1 MYDLSS
7 GEWLSL
13 LFGPDNDL
21 SGADLGQE
29 SGHFGAWSAAGRAG
43 RILWTL
49 PRTGL
54 VGSTSWRN
62 WMIVLCRALKR
73 PLIGLAAAF
82 CLGPFLVAHAGQ
94 AENTVQLPIKDL
106 KIFAEI
112 FGKIKSSYVDDID
125 DSQLLNDAIK
135 GMLGG
140 LDPHTVYLDAESFRE
155 MNIDTHGEFGGL
167 GLEVTMENGV
177 IRIVAPIDDTP
188 AHKAGLKSGD
198 LIISLDGVQVKGL
211 SLDESVS
218 LMRGKPG
225 SEIVLTIVRKG
236 RPEPFEVTLN
246 RAIIQLESV
255 RAELLETGF
264 GYVRVTQ
271 FQTGTATSL
280 RQQLARLARE
290 AGTALSG
297 LVLDLRDNPGGILD
311 GAVQVSDTFLRD
323 GLIVSTR
330 GRTEDS
336 EVTFSA
342 SPKDYLNDAPL
353 VVLVNGGS
361 ASASEIV
368 AGALQDHGR
377 ALILGTTTFG
387 KGSVQTILPMFNG
400 AALKLTTARYYTPN
414 DRSIQATGI
423 TPDVVSQPAESSQTP
438 DGDASRLRES
448 DLAGH
453 LENELEKDQDST
465 VDTKA
470 DPSLV
475 SDPQVREALNI
486 LKGMVIARQQSL

>member
-1 MYDLSS
+1 
-7 GEWLSL
+7 
-13 LFGPDNDL
+13 
-21 SGADLGQE
+21 
-29 SGHFGAWSAAGRAG
+29 
-43 RILWTL
+43 
-49 PRTGL
+49 
-54 VGSTSWRN
+54 
-62 WMIVLCRALKR
+62 MIVLCRALKR
-73 PLIGLAAAF
+73 LLIGLAAAF
-82 CLGPFLVAHAGQ
+82 CLGPLWVAHAGQ
-94 AENTVQLPIKDL
+94 AENAVQLPIEDL

-112 FGKIKSSYVDDID
+112 FGKIKSDYVEDID

-135 GMLGG
+135 GMLDG
-140 LDPHTVYLDAESFRE
+140 LDPHTVYLDPESFRE

-198 LIISLDGVQVKGL
+198 LIISMDGVQVKGL
-211 SLDESVS
+211 SLGESVS

-225 SEIVLTIVRKG
+225 SEIVLTIVRKD
-236 RPEPFEVTLN
+236 RPEPFEVTLK

-264 GYVRVTQ
+264 GYVRVIQ
-271 FQTGTATSL
+271 FQIGTATSL

-290 AGTALSG
+290 AGTALKG
-297 LVLDLRDNPGGILD
+297 LVLDLRDNPGGVLD
-311 GAVQVSDTFLRD
+311 GAIQVSDTFLRD

-330 GRTEDS
+330 GRAEDS

-387 KGSVQTILPMFNG
+387 KGSVQTILPMLNG

-438 DGDASRLRES
+438 DGDVSRLRES

-453 LENELEKDQDST
+453 LENELQKDNNAT
-465 VDTKA
+465 VDTKT
-470 DPSLV
+470 DPLLV

-486 LKGMVIARQQSL
+486 LKGMVIARQ

>member
-1 MYDLSS
+1 
-7 GEWLSL
+7 
-13 LFGPDNDL
+13 
-21 SGADLGQE
+21 
-29 SGHFGAWSAAGRAG
+29 
-43 RILWTL
+43 
-49 PRTGL
+49 
-54 VGSTSWRN
+54 
-62 WMIVLCRALKR
+62 MIVLCRALKR
-73 PLIGLAAAF
+73 LLIGLAAAF
-82 CLGPFLVAHAGQ
+82 CLGPLWVAHAGQ
-94 AENTVQLPIKDL
+94 AENAVQLPIEDL

-112 FGKIKSSYVDDID
+112 FGKIKSDYVEDID

-135 GMLGG
+135 GMLDG
-140 LDPHTVYLDAESFRE
+140 LDPHTVYLDPDSFRE

-198 LIISLDGVQVKGL
+198 LIISMDGVQVKGL
-211 SLDESVS
+211 SLGESVS

-225 SEIVLTIVRKG
+225 SEIVLTIVRKD
-236 RPEPFEVTLN
+236 RPEPFEVTLK

-264 GYVRVTQ
+264 GYVRVIQ
-271 FQTGTATSL
+271 FQIGTATSL

-290 AGTALSG
+290 AGTALKG
-297 LVLDLRDNPGGILD
+297 LVLDLRDNPGGVLD
-311 GAVQVSDTFLRD
+311 GAIQVSDTFLRD

-330 GRTEDS
+330 GRAEDS

-387 KGSVQTILPMFNG
+387 KGSVQTILPMLNG

-438 DGDASRLRES
+438 DGDVSRLRES

-453 LENELEKDQDST
+453 LENELEKDQNAT
-465 VDTKA
+465 VDTKT
-470 DPSLV
+470 DPLLF
-475 SDPQVREALNI
+475 SDLQVREALNI

>member
-1 MYDLSS
+1 
-7 GEWLSL
+7 
-13 LFGPDNDL
+13 
-21 SGADLGQE
+21 
-29 SGHFGAWSAAGRAG
+29 
-43 RILWTL
+43 
-49 PRTGL
+49 
-54 VGSTSWRN
+54 
-62 WMIVLCRALKR
+62 MIVLCRALKR
-73 PLIGLAAAF
+73 LLIGLAAAF
-82 CLGPFLVAHAGQ
+82 CLGPLWVAHAGQ
-94 AENTVQLPIKDL
+94 AENAVQLPIEDL

-112 FGKIKSSYVDDID
+112 FGKIKSDYVEDID

-135 GMLGG
+135 GMLDG
-140 LDPHTVYLDAESFRE
+140 LDPHTVYLDPDSFRE

-198 LIISLDGVQVKGL
+198 LIISMDGVQVKGL
-211 SLDESVS
+211 SLGESVS

-225 SEIVLTIVRKG
+225 SEIVLTIVRKD
-236 RPEPFEVTLN
+236 RPEPFEVTLK

-264 GYVRVTQ
+264 GYVRVIQ
-271 FQTGTATSL
+271 FQIGTATSL

-290 AGTALSG
+290 AGTALKG
-297 LVLDLRDNPGGILD
+297 LVLDLRDNPGGVLD
-311 GAVQVSDTFLRD
+311 GAIQVSDTFLRD

-330 GRTEDS
+330 GRAENS

-387 KGSVQTILPMFNG
+387 KGSVQTILPMLNG

-423 TPDVVSQPAESSQTP
+423 TPDVMSQPAESSQTP

-453 LENELEKDQDST
+453 LENELEKDQNAT
-465 VDTKA
+465 VDTKT
-470 DPSLV
+470 DRLLF
-475 SDPQVREALNI
+475 SDLQVREALNI

>member
-1 MYDLSS
+1 
-7 GEWLSL
+7 
-13 LFGPDNDL
+13 
-21 SGADLGQE
+21 
-29 SGHFGAWSAAGRAG
+29 
-43 RILWTL
+43 
-49 PRTGL
+49 
-54 VGSTSWRN
+54 
-62 WMIVLCRALKR
+62 MIVLCRALKR
-73 PLIGLAAAF
+73 LLIGLAAAF
-82 CLGPFLVAHAGQ
+82 CLGPLWVAHAGQ
-94 AENTVQLPIKDL
+94 AENAVQLPIEDL

-112 FGKIKSSYVDDID
+112 FGKIKSDYVEDID

-135 GMLGG
+135 GMLNG
-140 LDPHTVYLDAESFRE
+140 LDPHTVYLDPDSFRE

-198 LIISLDGVQVKGL
+198 LIISMDGVQVKGL
-211 SLDESVS
+211 SLGESVS

-225 SEIVLTIVRKG
+225 SEIVLTIVRKD
-236 RPEPFEVTLN
+236 RPEPFEVTLK

-264 GYVRVTQ
+264 GYVRVIQ
-271 FQTGTATSL
+271 FQIGTATSL

-290 AGTALSG
+290 AGTALKG
-297 LVLDLRDNPGGILD
+297 LVLDLRDNPGGVLD
-311 GAVQVSDTFLRD
+311 GAIQVSDTFLRD

-330 GRTEDS
+330 GRAEDS

-387 KGSVQTILPMFNG
+387 KGSVQTILPMLNG

-453 LENELEKDQDST
+453 LENELEKDQNAT
-465 VDTKA
+465 VDTKT
-470 DPSLV
+470 DPLLF
-475 SDPQVREALNI
+475 SDLQVREALNI

>member
-1 MYDLSS
+1 
-7 GEWLSL
+7 
-13 LFGPDNDL
+13 
-21 SGADLGQE
+21 
-29 SGHFGAWSAAGRAG
+29 
-43 RILWTL
+43 
-49 PRTGL
+49 
-54 VGSTSWRN
+54 
-62 WMIVLCRALKR
+62 MIVLCRALKR
-73 PLIGLAAAF
+73 LLIGLAAAF
-82 CLGPFLVAHAGQ
+82 CLGPLWVAHAGQ
-94 AENTVQLPIKDL
+94 AENGVRLPIEDL

-112 FGKIKSSYVDDID
+112 FGKIKSDYVEDID

-135 GMLGG
+135 GMLDG
-140 LDPHTVYLDAESFRE
+140 LDPHTVYLDPESFRE

-198 LIISLDGVQVKGL
+198 LIISMDGVQVKGL
-211 SLDESVS
+211 SLGESVS

-225 SEIVLTIVRKG
+225 SEIVLTIVRKD
-236 RPEPFEVTLN
+236 RPEPFEVTLK

-264 GYVRVTQ
+264 GYVRVIQ
-271 FQTGTATSL
+271 FQIGTATSL

-290 AGTALSG
+290 AGTALKG
-297 LVLDLRDNPGGILD
+297 LVLDLRDNPGGVLD
-311 GAVQVSDTFLRD
+311 GAIQVSDTFLRD

-330 GRTEDS
+330 GRAEDS

-387 KGSVQTILPMFNG
+387 KGSVQTILPMLNG

-438 DGDASRLRES
+438 DGDVSRPRES

-453 LENELEKDQDST
+453 LENELEKDQNAT
-465 VDTKA
+465 VDTKT
-470 DPSLV
+470 DPLLF
-475 SDPQVREALNI
+475 SDLQVREALNI

>member
-1 MYDLSS
+1 
-7 GEWLSL
+7 
-13 LFGPDNDL
+13 
-21 SGADLGQE
+21 
-29 SGHFGAWSAAGRAG
+29 
-43 RILWTL
+43 
-49 PRTGL
+49 
-54 VGSTSWRN
+54 
-62 WMIVLCRALKR
+62 MIVLCRALKR
-73 PLIGLAAAF
+73 LLIGLAAAF
-82 CLGPFLVAHAGQ
+82 CLGPLWVAHAGQ
-94 AENTVQLPIKDL
+94 AENAVQLPIEDL

-112 FGKIKSSYVDDID
+112 FGKIKSDYVEDID

-135 GMLGG
+135 GMLDG
-140 LDPHTVYLDAESFRE
+140 LDPHTVYLDPDSFRE

-198 LIISLDGVQVKGL
+198 LIISMDGVQVKGL
-211 SLDESVS
+211 SLGESVS

-225 SEIVLTIVRKG
+225 SEIVLTIVRKD
-236 RPEPFEVTLN
+236 RPEPFEVTLK

-264 GYVRVTQ
+264 GYVRVIQ
-271 FQTGTATSL
+271 FQIGTATSL

-290 AGTALSG
+290 AGTALKG
-297 LVLDLRDNPGGILD
+297 LVLDLRDNPGGVLD
-311 GAVQVSDTFLRD
+311 GAIQVSDTFLRD

-330 GRTEDS
+330 GRAENS

-387 KGSVQTILPMFNG
+387 KGSVQTILPMLNG

-414 DRSIQATGI
+414 NRSIQATGI

-453 LENELEKDQDST
+453 LENELEKDQNAT
-465 VDTKA
+465 VDPKT
-470 DPSLV
+470 DRLLF
-475 SDPQVREALNI
+475 SDLQVREALNI

>member
-1 MYDLSS
+1 
-7 GEWLSL
+7 
-13 LFGPDNDL
+13 
-21 SGADLGQE
+21 
-29 SGHFGAWSAAGRAG
+29 
-43 RILWTL
+43 
-49 PRTGL
+49 
-54 VGSTSWRN
+54 
-62 WMIVLCRALKR
+62 MIVLCRALKR
-73 PLIGLAAAF
+73 LLIGLAAAF
-82 CLGPFLVAHAGQ
+82 CLGPLWVAHAGQ
-94 AENTVQLPIKDL
+94 AENAVQLPIEDL

-112 FGKIKSSYVDDID
+112 FGKIKSDYVEDID

-135 GMLGG
+135 GMLDG
-140 LDPHTVYLDAESFRE
+140 LDPHTVYLDPDSFRE

-198 LIISLDGVQVKGL
+198 LIISMDGVQVKGL
-211 SLDESVS
+211 SLGESVS

-225 SEIVLTIVRKG
+225 SEIVLTIVRKD
-236 RPEPFEVTLN
+236 RPEPFEVTLK

-264 GYVRVTQ
+264 GYVRVIQ
-271 FQTGTATSL
+271 FQIGTATSL

-290 AGTALSG
+290 AGTALKG
-297 LVLDLRDNPGGILD
+297 LVLDLRDNPGGVLD
-311 GAVQVSDTFLRD
+311 GAIQVSDTFLRD

-330 GRTEDS
+330 GRAEDS

-387 KGSVQTILPMFNG
+387 KGSVQTILPMLNG

-423 TPDVVSQPAESSQTP
+423 TPDVMSQPAESSQTP

-453 LENELEKDQDST
+453 LENELEKDQNAT
-465 VDTKA
+465 VDTKT
-470 DPSLV
+470 DPLLF
-475 SDPQVREALNI
+475 SDLQVREALNI

>member
-1 MYDLSS
+1 
-7 GEWLSL
+7 
-13 LFGPDNDL
+13 
-21 SGADLGQE
+21 
-29 SGHFGAWSAAGRAG
+29 
-43 RILWTL
+43 
-49 PRTGL
+49 
-54 VGSTSWRN
+54 
-62 WMIVLCRALKR
+62 MIVLCRALKR
-73 PLIGLAAAF
+73 LLIGLAAAF
-82 CLGPFLVAHAGQ
+82 CLGPLWVAHAGQ
-94 AENTVQLPIKDL
+94 AENAVQLPIEDL

-112 FGKIKSSYVDDID
+112 FGKIKSDYVEDID

-135 GMLGG
+135 GMLDG
-140 LDPHTVYLDAESFRE
+140 LDPHTVYLDPDSFRE

-198 LIISLDGVQVKGL
+198 LIISMDGVQVKGL
-211 SLDESVS
+211 SLGESVS

-225 SEIVLTIVRKG
+225 SEIVLTIVRKD
-236 RPEPFEVTLN
+236 RPEPFEVTLK

-264 GYVRVTQ
+264 GYVRVIQ
-271 FQTGTATSL
+271 FQIGTATSL

-290 AGTALSG
+290 AGTALKG
-297 LVLDLRDNPGGILD
+297 LVLDLRDNPGGVLD
-311 GAVQVSDTFLRD
+311 GAIQVSDTFLRD

-330 GRTEDS
+330 GRAEDS

-387 KGSVQTILPMFNG
+387 KGSVQTILPMLNG

-423 TPDVVSQPAESSQTP
+423 TPDVVRQPAESSQTL
-438 DGDASRLRES
+438 DRDASRLRES

-453 LENELEKDQDST
+453 LENELEKDQNAT
-465 VDTKA
+465 VDTKT
-470 DPSLV
+470 DPLLF
-475 SDPQVREALNI
+475 SDLQVREALNI

>member
-1 MYDLSS
+1 
-7 GEWLSL
+7 
-13 LFGPDNDL
+13 
-21 SGADLGQE
+21 
-29 SGHFGAWSAAGRAG
+29 
-43 RILWTL
+43 
-49 PRTGL
+49 
-54 VGSTSWRN
+54 
-62 WMIVLCRALKR
+62 MIVLCRALKR
-73 PLIGLAAAF
+73 LLIGLAAAF
-82 CLGPFLVAHAGQ
+82 CLGPLWVAHAGQ
-94 AENTVQLPIKDL
+94 AENAVQLPIEDL

-112 FGKIKSSYVDDID
+112 FGKIKSDYVEDID

-135 GMLGG
+135 GMLDG
-140 LDPHTVYLDAESFRE
+140 LDPHTVYLDPDSFRE

-198 LIISLDGVQVKGL
+198 LIISMDGVQVKGL
-211 SLDESVS
+211 SLGESVS

-225 SEIVLTIVRKG
+225 SEIVLTIVRKD
-236 RPEPFEVTLN
+236 RPEPFEVTLK

-264 GYVRVTQ
+264 GYVRVIQ

-290 AGTALSG
+290 AGTALKG
-297 LVLDLRDNPGGILD
+297 LVLDLRDNPGGVLD
-311 GAVQVSDTFLRD
+311 GAIQVSDTFLRD

-330 GRTEDS
+330 GRAENS

-387 KGSVQTILPMFNG
+387 KGSVQTILPMLNG

-453 LENELEKDQDST
+453 LENELEKDQNAT
-465 VDTKA
+465 VDPKT
-470 DPSLV
+470 DRLLF
-475 SDPQVREALNI
+475 SDLQVREALNI

>member
-1 MYDLSS
+1 
-7 GEWLSL
+7 
-13 LFGPDNDL
+13 
-21 SGADLGQE
+21 
-29 SGHFGAWSAAGRAG
+29 
-43 RILWTL
+43 
-49 PRTGL
+49 
-54 VGSTSWRN
+54 
-62 WMIVLCRALKR
+62 MIVLCRALKR
-73 PLIGLAAAF
+73 LLIGLAAAF
-82 CLGPFLVAHAGQ
+82 CLGPLWVAHAGQ
-94 AENTVQLPIKDL
+94 AENAVQLPIEDL

-112 FGKIKSSYVDDID
+112 FGKIKSDYVEDID

-135 GMLGG
+135 GMLDG
-140 LDPHTVYLDAESFRE
+140 LDPHTVYLDPDSFRE

-198 LIISLDGVQVKGL
+198 LIISMDGVQVKGL
-211 SLDESVS
+211 SLGESVS

-225 SEIVLTIVRKG
+225 SEIVLTIVRKD
-236 RPEPFEVTLN
+236 RPEPFEVTLK

-264 GYVRVTQ
+264 GYVRVIQ

-290 AGTALSG
+290 AGTALKG
-297 LVLDLRDNPGGILD
+297 LVLDLRDNPGGVLD
-311 GAVQVSDTFLRD
+311 GAIQVSDTFLRD

-330 GRTEDS
+330 GRAEDS
-336 EVTFSA
+336 QVTFSA

-387 KGSVQTILPMFNG
+387 KGSVQTILPMLNG

-423 TPDVVSQPAESSQTP
+423 TPDVVSQPAESSQTL
-438 DGDASRLRES
+438 DRDASRLRES

-453 LENELEKDQDST
+453 LENELEKDQNAT
-465 VDTKA
+465 VDTKT
-470 DPSLV
+470 DPLLF
-475 SDPQVREALNI
+475 SDLQVREALNI

>member
-1 MYDLSS
+1 
-7 GEWLSL
+7 
-13 LFGPDNDL
+13 
-21 SGADLGQE
+21 
-29 SGHFGAWSAAGRAG
+29 
-43 RILWTL
+43 
-49 PRTGL
+49 
-54 VGSTSWRN
+54 
-62 WMIVLCRALKR
+62 MIVLCRALKR
-73 PLIGLAAAF
+73 LLIGLAAAF
-82 CLGPFLVAHAGQ
+82 CLGPLWVAHAGQ
-94 AENTVQLPIKDL
+94 AENAVQLPIEDL

-112 FGKIKSSYVDDID
+112 FGKIKSDYVEDID

-135 GMLGG
+135 GMLDG
-140 LDPHTVYLDAESFRE
+140 LDPHTVYLDPDSFRE

-198 LIISLDGVQVKGL
+198 LIISMDGVQVKGL
-211 SLDESVS
+211 SLGESVS

-225 SEIVLTIVRKG
+225 SEIVLTIVRKD
-236 RPEPFEVTLN
+236 RPEPFEVTLK

-264 GYVRVTQ
+264 GYVRVIQ

-290 AGTALSG
+290 AGTALKG
-297 LVLDLRDNPGGILD
+297 LVLDLRDNPGGVLD
-311 GAVQVSDTFLRD
+311 GAIQVSDTFLRD

-330 GRTEDS
+330 GRAEDS

-387 KGSVQTILPMFNG
+387 KGSVQTILPMLNG

-453 LENELEKDQDST
+453 LENELEKDQNAT
-465 VDTKA
+465 VDTKT
-470 DPSLV
+470 DPLLF
-475 SDPQVREALNI
+475 SDLQVREALNI
-486 LKGMVIARQQSL
+486 LKGMVIARHQSL

>member
-1 MYDLSS
+1 
-7 GEWLSL
+7 
-13 LFGPDNDL
+13 
-21 SGADLGQE
+21 
-29 SGHFGAWSAAGRAG
+29 
-43 RILWTL
+43 
-49 PRTGL
+49 
-54 VGSTSWRN
+54 
-62 WMIVLCRALKR
+62 MIVLCRALKR
-73 PLIGLAAAF
+73 LLIGLAAAF
-82 CLGPFLVAHAGQ
+82 CLGPLWVAHAGQ
-94 AENTVQLPIKDL
+94 AENAVQLPIEDL

-112 FGKIKSSYVDDID
+112 FGKIKSDYVEDID

-135 GMLGG
+135 GMLDG
-140 LDPHTVYLDAESFRE
+140 LDPHTVYLDPDSFRE

-177 IRIVAPIDDTP
+177 IRIVAPIDGTP

-198 LIISLDGVQVKGL
+198 LIISMDGVQVKGL
-211 SLDESVS
+211 SLGESVS

-225 SEIVLTIVRKG
+225 SEIVLTIVRKD
-236 RPEPFEVTLN
+236 RPEPFEVTLK

-264 GYVRVTQ
+264 GYVRVIQ
-271 FQTGTATSL
+271 FQIGTATSL

-290 AGTALSG
+290 AGTALKG
-297 LVLDLRDNPGGILD
+297 LVLDLRDNPGGVLD
-311 GAVQVSDTFLRD
+311 GAIQVSDTFLRD

-330 GRTEDS
+330 GRAEDS
-336 EVTFSA
+336 QVTFSA

-387 KGSVQTILPMFNG
+387 KGSVQTILPMLNG

-453 LENELEKDQDST
+453 LENELEKDQNAT
-465 VDTKA
+465 VDTKT
-470 DPSLV
+470 DPLLF
-475 SDPQVREALNI
+475 SDLQVREALNI

>member
-1 MYDLSS
+1 
-7 GEWLSL
+7 
-13 LFGPDNDL
+13 
-21 SGADLGQE
+21 
-29 SGHFGAWSAAGRAG
+29 
-43 RILWTL
+43 
-49 PRTGL
+49 
-54 VGSTSWRN
+54 
-62 WMIVLCRALKR
+62 MIVLCRALKR
-73 PLIGLAAAF
+73 LLIGLAAAF
-82 CLGPFLVAHAGQ
+82 CLGPLWVAHAGQ
-94 AENTVQLPIKDL
+94 AENAVQLPIEDL

-112 FGKIKSSYVDDID
+112 FGKIKSDYVEDID

-135 GMLGG
+135 GMLDG
-140 LDPHTVYLDAESFRE
+140 LDPHTVYLDPDSFRE

-198 LIISLDGVQVKGL
+198 LIISMDGVQVKGL
-211 SLDESVS
+211 SLGESVS

-225 SEIVLTIVRKG
+225 SEIVLTIVRKD
-236 RPEPFEVTLN
+236 RPEPFEVTLK

-264 GYVRVTQ
+264 GYVRVIQ

-290 AGTALSG
+290 AGTALKG
-297 LVLDLRDNPGGILD
+297 LVLDLRDNPGGVLD
-311 GAVQVSDTFLRD
+311 GAIQVSDTFLRD

-330 GRTEDS
+330 GRAEDS

-387 KGSVQTILPMFNG
+387 KGSVQTILPMLNG

-423 TPDVVSQPAESSQTP
+423 TPDVVSQPAESSQTL
-438 DGDASRLRES
+438 DRDASRLRES

-453 LENELEKDQDST
+453 LENELEKDQNAT
-465 VDTKA
+465 VDTKT
-470 DPSLV
+470 DPLLF
-475 SDPQVREALNI
+475 SDLQVREALNI
-486 LKGMVIARQQSL
+486 LKGMVIARHQSL

>member
-1 MYDLSS
+1 M
-7 GEWLSL
+7 
-13 LFGPDNDL
+13 N
-21 SGADLGQE
+21 
-29 SGHFGAWSAAGRAG
+29 
-43 RILWTL
+43 
-49 PRTGL
+49 
-54 VGSTSWRN
+54 
-62 WMIVLCRALKR
+62 VLCRALKR
-73 PLIGLAAAF
+73 LLIGLAAAF
-82 CLGPFLVAHAGQ
+82 CLGPLWVAHAGQ
-94 AENTVQLPIKDL
+94 AENAVQLPIEDL

-112 FGKIKSSYVDDID
+112 FGKIKSDYVEDID

-135 GMLGG
+135 GMLDG
-140 LDPHTVYLDAESFRE
+140 LDPHTVYLDPDSFRE

-198 LIISLDGVQVKGL
+198 LIISMDGVQVKGL
-211 SLDESVS
+211 SLGESVS

-225 SEIVLTIVRKG
+225 SEIVLTIVRKD
-236 RPEPFEVTLN
+236 RPEPFEVTLK

-264 GYVRVTQ
+264 GYVRVIQ
-271 FQTGTATSL
+271 FQIGTATSL

-290 AGTALSG
+290 AGTALKG
-297 LVLDLRDNPGGILD
+297 LVLDLRDNPGGVLD
-311 GAVQVSDTFLRD
+311 GAIQVSDTFLRD

-330 GRTEDS
+330 GRAEDS

-387 KGSVQTILPMFNG
+387 KGSVQTILPMLNG

-453 LENELEKDQDST
+453 LENELEKDQNAT
-465 VDTKA
+465 VDPKT
-470 DPSLV
+470 DRLLF
-475 SDPQVREALNI
+475 SDLQVREALNI

>member
-1 MYDLSS
+1 M
-7 GEWLSL
+7 
-13 LFGPDNDL
+13 N
-21 SGADLGQE
+21 
-29 SGHFGAWSAAGRAG
+29 
-43 RILWTL
+43 
-49 PRTGL
+49 
-54 VGSTSWRN
+54 
-62 WMIVLCRALKR
+62 VLCRALKR
-73 PLIGLAAAF
+73 LLIGLAAAF
-82 CLGPFLVAHAGQ
+82 CLGPLWVAHAGQ
-94 AENTVQLPIKDL
+94 AENAVQLPIEDL

-112 FGKIKSSYVDDID
+112 FGKIKSDYVEDID

-135 GMLGG
+135 GMLDG
-140 LDPHTVYLDAESFRE
+140 LDPHTVYLDPDSFRE

-198 LIISLDGVQVKGL
+198 LIISMDGVQVKGL
-211 SLDESVS
+211 SLGESVS

-225 SEIVLTIVRKG
+225 SEIVLTIVRKD
-236 RPEPFEVTLN
+236 RPEPFEVTLK

-264 GYVRVTQ
+264 GYVRVIQ
-271 FQTGTATSL
+271 FQIGTATSL

-290 AGTALSG
+290 AGTALKG
-297 LVLDLRDNPGGILD
+297 LVLDLRDNPGGVLD
-311 GAVQVSDTFLRD
+311 GAIQVSDTFLRD

-330 GRTEDS
+330 GRAENS

-387 KGSVQTILPMFNG
+387 KGSVQTILPMLNG

-423 TPDVVSQPAESSQTP
+423 TPDVVSQPAESSQTL
-438 DGDASRLRES
+438 DRDASRLRES

-453 LENELEKDQDST
+453 LENELEKDQNAT
-465 VDTKA
+465 VDTKT
-470 DPSLV
+470 DPLLV

>member
-1 MYDLSS
+1 
-7 GEWLSL
+7 
-13 LFGPDNDL
+13 
-21 SGADLGQE
+21 
-29 SGHFGAWSAAGRAG
+29 
-43 RILWTL
+43 
-49 PRTGL
+49 
-54 VGSTSWRN
+54 
-62 WMIVLCRALKR
+62 MIVLCRALKR
-73 PLIGLAAAF
+73 LLIGLAAAF
-82 CLGPFLVAHAGQ
+82 CLGPLWVAHAGQ
-94 AENTVQLPIKDL
+94 AENAVQLPIEDL

-112 FGKIKSSYVDDID
+112 FGKIKSDYVEDID

-135 GMLGG
+135 GMLDG
-140 LDPHTVYLDAESFRE
+140 LDPHTVYLDPESFRE

-198 LIISLDGVQVKGL
+198 LIISMDGVQVKGL
-211 SLDESVS
+211 SLGESVS

-225 SEIVLTIVRKG
+225 SEIVLTIVRKD
-236 RPEPFEVTLN
+236 RPEPFEVTLK

-264 GYVRVTQ
+264 GYVRVIQ
-271 FQTGTATSL
+271 FQIGTATSL

-290 AGTALSG
+290 AGTALKG
-297 LVLDLRDNPGGILD
+297 LVLDLRDNPGGVLD
-311 GAVQVSDTFLRD
+311 GAIQVSDTFLRD

-330 GRTEDS
+330 GRAEDS

-387 KGSVQTILPMFNG
+387 KGSVQTILPMLNG

-423 TPDVVSQPAESSQTP
+423 TPDVVSQPAESSQTL
-438 DGDASRLRES
+438 DRDASRLRES

-453 LENELEKDQDST
+453 LENELEKDQNAT
-465 VDTKA
+465 VDPKT
-470 DPSLV
+470 DPLLF
-475 SDPQVREALNI
+475 SDLQVREALNI

>member
-1 MYDLSS
+1 
-7 GEWLSL
+7 
-13 LFGPDNDL
+13 
-21 SGADLGQE
+21 
-29 SGHFGAWSAAGRAG
+29 
-43 RILWTL
+43 
-49 PRTGL
+49 
-54 VGSTSWRN
+54 
-62 WMIVLCRALKR
+62 MIVLCRALKR
-73 PLIGLAAAF
+73 LLIGLAAAF
-82 CLGPFLVAHAGQ
+82 CLGPLWVAHAGQ
-94 AENTVQLPIKDL
+94 AENAVQLPIEDL

-112 FGKIKSSYVDDID
+112 FGKIKSDYVEDID

-135 GMLGG
+135 GMLDG
-140 LDPHTVYLDAESFRE
+140 LDPHTVYLDPESFRE

-198 LIISLDGVQVKGL
+198 LIISMDGVQVKGL
-211 SLDESVS
+211 SLGESVS

-225 SEIVLTIVRKG
+225 SEIVLTIVRKD
-236 RPEPFEVTLN
+236 RPEPFEVTLK
-246 RAIIQLESV
+246 RAIILLESV

-264 GYVRVTQ
+264 GYVRVIQ

-290 AGTALSG
+290 AGTALKG
-297 LVLDLRDNPGGILD
+297 LVLDLRDNPGGVLD
-311 GAVQVSDTFLRD
+311 GAIQVSDTFLRD

-330 GRTEDS
+330 GRAEDS
-336 EVTFSA
+336 QVTFSA

-387 KGSVQTILPMFNG
+387 KGSVQTILPMLNG

-423 TPDVVSQPAESSQTP
+423 TPDVVSHPAESSQTP
-438 DGDASRLRES
+438 DGNASRLRES

-453 LENELEKDQDST
+453 LEHELEKNQIAT
-465 VDTKA
+465 VDSKT
-470 DPSLV
+470 DPLLV

>member
-1 MYDLSS
+1 
-7 GEWLSL
+7 
-13 LFGPDNDL
+13 
-21 SGADLGQE
+21 
-29 SGHFGAWSAAGRAG
+29 
-43 RILWTL
+43 
-49 PRTGL
+49 
-54 VGSTSWRN
+54 
-62 WMIVLCRALKR
+62 
-73 PLIGLAAAF
+73 
-82 CLGPFLVAHAGQ
+82 
-94 AENTVQLPIKDL
+94 
-106 KIFAEI
+106 
-112 FGKIKSSYVDDID
+112 
-125 DSQLLNDAIK
+125 
-135 GMLGG
+135 MLDG
-140 LDPHTVYLDAESFRE
+140 LDPHTVYLDPESFRE

-177 IRIVAPIDDTP
+177 IRIVAPIDGTP

-198 LIISLDGVQVKGL
+198 LIISMDGVQVKGL
-211 SLDESVS
+211 SLGESVS

-225 SEIVLTIVRKG
+225 SEIVLTIVRKD
-236 RPEPFEVTLN
+236 RPEPFEVTLK
-246 RAIIQLESV
+246 RAIILLESV

-264 GYVRVTQ
+264 GYVRVIQ

-290 AGTALSG
+290 AGTALNG
-297 LVLDLRDNPGGILD
+297 LVLDLRDNPGGVLD
-311 GAVQVSDTFLRD
+311 GAIQVSDTFLRD

-330 GRTEDS
+330 GRAEDS
-336 EVTFSA
+336 QVTFSA

-387 KGSVQTILPMFNG
+387 KGSVQTILPMLNG

-414 DRSIQATGI
+414 NRSIQATGI
-423 TPDVVSQPAESSQTP
+423 TPDVVSHPAETSQTP
-438 DGDASRLRES
+438 DGNASRLRES

-453 LENELEKDQDST
+453 LEHELEKNQIAT
-465 VDTKA
+465 VDSKT
-470 DPSLV
+470 DPLLV

-486 LKGMVIARQQSL
+486 LKGMVIVRQQSL

>member
-1 MYDLSS
+1 M
-7 GEWLSL
+7 
-13 LFGPDNDL
+13 N
-21 SGADLGQE
+21 
-29 SGHFGAWSAAGRAG
+29 
-43 RILWTL
+43 
-49 PRTGL
+49 
-54 VGSTSWRN
+54 
-62 WMIVLCRALKR
+62 VLCRALKR
-73 PLIGLAAAF
+73 LLIGLAAAF
-82 CLGPFLVAHAGQ
+82 CLGPLWVAHAGQ
-94 AENTVQLPIKDL
+94 AENAVQLPIEDL

-112 FGKIKSSYVDDID
+112 FGKIKSDYVEDID

-135 GMLGG
+135 GMLDG
-140 LDPHTVYLDAESFRE
+140 LDPHTVYLDPESFRE

-198 LIISLDGVQVKGL
+198 LIISMDGVQVKGL
-211 SLDESVS
+211 SLGESVS

-225 SEIVLTIVRKG
+225 SEIVLTIVRKD
-236 RPEPFEVTLN
+236 RPEPFEVTLK

-264 GYVRVTQ
+264 GYVRVIQ
-271 FQTGTATSL
+271 FQIGTATSL

-290 AGTALSG
+290 AGTALKG
-297 LVLDLRDNPGGILD
+297 LVLDLRDNPGGVLD
-311 GAVQVSDTFLRD
+311 GAIQVSDTFLRD

-330 GRTEDS
+330 GRAENS

-387 KGSVQTILPMFNG
+387 KGSVQTILPMLNG

-423 TPDVVSQPAESSQTP
+423 TPDVVSQPAESSQTL
-438 DGDASRLRES
+438 DRDASRLRES

-453 LENELEKDQDST
+453 LENELEKDQNAT
-465 VDTKA
+465 VDTKT
-470 DPSLV
+470 DPLLF
-475 SDPQVREALNI
+475 SDLQVREALNI

>member
-1 MYDLSS
+1 
-7 GEWLSL
+7 
-13 LFGPDNDL
+13 
-21 SGADLGQE
+21 
-29 SGHFGAWSAAGRAG
+29 
-43 RILWTL
+43 
-49 PRTGL
+49 
-54 VGSTSWRN
+54 
-62 WMIVLCRALKR
+62 MIVLCRALKR
-73 PLIGLAAAF
+73 LLIGLAAAF
-82 CLGPFLVAHAGQ
+82 CLGPLWVAHAGQ
-94 AENTVQLPIKDL
+94 AENAVQLPIEDL

-112 FGKIKSSYVDDID
+112 FGKIKSDYVEDID
-125 DSQLLNDAIK
+125 DSQLLNNAIK
-135 GMLGG
+135 GMLDG
-140 LDPHTVYLDAESFRE
+140 LDPHTVYLDPDSFRE

-198 LIISLDGVQVKGL
+198 LIISMDGVQVKGL
-211 SLDESVS
+211 SLGESVS

-225 SEIVLTIVRKG
+225 SEIVLTIVRKD
-236 RPEPFEVTLN
+236 RPEPFEVTLK

-264 GYVRVTQ
+264 GYVRVIQ
-271 FQTGTATSL
+271 FQIGTATSL

-290 AGTALSG
+290 AGTALKG
-297 LVLDLRDNPGGILD
+297 LVLDLRDNPGGVLD
-311 GAVQVSDTFLRD
+311 GAIQVSDTFLRD

-330 GRTEDS
+330 GRAEDS

-387 KGSVQTILPMFNG
+387 KGSVQTILPMLNG

-423 TPDVVSQPAESSQTP
+423 TPDVVSQPAESSQTL
-438 DGDASRLRES
+438 DRDASRLRES

-453 LENELEKDQDST
+453 LENELEKDQNAT
-465 VDTKA
+465 VDTKT
-470 DPSLV
+470 DPLLV
-475 SDPQVREALNI
+475 SDLQGREALNI

>member
-1 MYDLSS
+1 
-7 GEWLSL
+7 
-13 LFGPDNDL
+13 
-21 SGADLGQE
+21 
-29 SGHFGAWSAAGRAG
+29 
-43 RILWTL
+43 
-49 PRTGL
+49 
-54 VGSTSWRN
+54 
-62 WMIVLCRALKR
+62 MIVLCRALKR
-73 PLIGLAAAF
+73 LLIGLAAAF
-82 CLGPFLVAHAGQ
+82 CLGPLWVAHAGQ
-94 AENTVQLPIKDL
+94 AENAVQLPIEDL

-112 FGKIKSSYVDDID
+112 FGKIKSDYVEDID

-135 GMLGG
+135 GMLDG
-140 LDPHTVYLDAESFRE
+140 LDPHTVYLDPDSFRE

-198 LIISLDGVQVKGL
+198 LIISMDGVQVKGL
-211 SLDESVS
+211 SLGESVS

-225 SEIVLTIVRKG
+225 SEIVLTIVRKD
-236 RPEPFEVTLN
+236 RPEPFEVTLK

-264 GYVRVTQ
+264 GYVRVIQ
-271 FQTGTATSL
+271 FQIGTATSL

-290 AGTALSG
+290 AGTALKG
-297 LVLDLRDNPGGILD
+297 LVLDLRDNPGGVLD
-311 GAVQVSDTFLRD
+311 GAIQVSDTFLRD

-330 GRTEDS
+330 GRAEDS

-387 KGSVQTILPMFNG
+387 KGSVQTILPMLNG

-423 TPDVVSQPAESSQTP
+423 TPDVVSHPAETSQTP
-438 DGDASRLRES
+438 DGNASRLRES

-453 LENELEKDQDST
+453 LEHELEKNQIAT
-465 VDTKA
+465 VDSKT
-470 DPSLV
+470 DPLLV

-486 LKGMVIARQQSL
+486 LKGMVIVRQQSL

>member
-1 MYDLSS
+1 
-7 GEWLSL
+7 
-13 LFGPDNDL
+13 
-21 SGADLGQE
+21 
-29 SGHFGAWSAAGRAG
+29 
-43 RILWTL
+43 
-49 PRTGL
+49 
-54 VGSTSWRN
+54 
-62 WMIVLCRALKR
+62 MIVLCRALKR
-73 PLIGLAAAF
+73 LLIGLAAAF
-82 CLGPFLVAHAGQ
+82 CLGPLWVAHAGQ
-94 AENTVQLPIKDL
+94 AENAVQLPIEDL

-112 FGKIKSSYVDDID
+112 FGKIKSDYVEDID

-135 GMLGG
+135 GMLDG
-140 LDPHTVYLDAESFRE
+140 LDPHTVYLDPESFRE

-198 LIISLDGVQVKGL
+198 LIISMDGVQVKGL
-211 SLDESVS
+211 SLGESVS

-225 SEIVLTIVRKG
+225 SEIVLTIVRKD
-236 RPEPFEVTLN
+236 RPEPFEVTLK

-264 GYVRVTQ
+264 GYVRVIQ

-290 AGTALSG
+290 AGTALKG
-297 LVLDLRDNPGGILD
+297 LVLDLRDNPGGVLD
-311 GAVQVSDTFLRD
+311 GAIQVSDTFLRD

-330 GRTEDS
+330 GRAEDS

-387 KGSVQTILPMFNG
+387 KGSVQTILPMLNG

-423 TPDVVSQPAESSQTP
+423 TPDVVSQPAESSQTL
-438 DGDASRLRES
+438 DRDASRLRES

-453 LENELEKDQDST
+453 LENELEKDQNAT
-465 VDTKA
+465 VDTKT
-470 DPSLV
+470 DPLLF
-475 SDPQVREALNI
+475 SDLQVREALNI

>member
-1 MYDLSS
+1 
-7 GEWLSL
+7 
-13 LFGPDNDL
+13 
-21 SGADLGQE
+21 
-29 SGHFGAWSAAGRAG
+29 
-43 RILWTL
+43 
-49 PRTGL
+49 
-54 VGSTSWRN
+54 
-62 WMIVLCRALKR
+62 MIVLCRALKR
-73 PLIGLAAAF
+73 LLIGLAAAF
-82 CLGPFLVAHAGQ
+82 CLGPLWVAHAGQ
-94 AENTVQLPIKDL
+94 AENAVQLPIEDL

-112 FGKIKSSYVDDID
+112 FGKIKSDYVEDID

-135 GMLGG
+135 GMLNG
-140 LDPHTVYLDAESFRE
+140 LDPHTVYLDPDSFRE

-198 LIISLDGVQVKGL
+198 LIISMDGVQVKGL
-211 SLDESVS
+211 SLGESVS

-225 SEIVLTIVRKG
+225 SEIVLTIVRKD
-236 RPEPFEVTLN
+236 RPEPFEVTLK

-264 GYVRVTQ
+264 GYVRVIQ
-271 FQTGTATSL
+271 FQIGTATSL

-290 AGTALSG
+290 AGTALKG
-297 LVLDLRDNPGGILD
+297 LVLDLRDNPGGVLD
-311 GAVQVSDTFLRD
+311 GAIQVSDTFLRD

-330 GRTEDS
+330 GRAEDS

-387 KGSVQTILPMFNG
+387 KGSVQTILPMLNG

-423 TPDVVSQPAESSQTP
+423 TPDVVSQPAESSQTL
-438 DGDASRLRES
+438 DRDASRLRES

-453 LENELEKDQDST
+453 LENELEKDQNAT
-465 VDTKA
+465 VDTKT
-470 DPSLV
+470 DPLLF
-475 SDPQVREALNI
+475 SDLQVREALNI
-486 LKGMVIARQQSL
+486 LKGMVIARHQSL

>member
-1 MYDLSS
+1 
-7 GEWLSL
+7 
-13 LFGPDNDL
+13 
-21 SGADLGQE
+21 
-29 SGHFGAWSAAGRAG
+29 
-43 RILWTL
+43 
-49 PRTGL
+49 
-54 VGSTSWRN
+54 
-62 WMIVLCRALKR
+62 MIVLCRALKR
-73 PLIGLAAAF
+73 LLIGLAAAF
-82 CLGPFLVAHAGQ
+82 CLGPLWVAHAGQ
-94 AENTVQLPIKDL
+94 AENAVQLPIEDL

-112 FGKIKSSYVDDID
+112 FGKIKSDYVEDID
-125 DSQLLNDAIK
+125 DSQLLNNAIK
-135 GMLGG
+135 GMLDG
-140 LDPHTVYLDAESFRE
+140 LDPHTVYLDPDSFRE

-198 LIISLDGVQVKGL
+198 LIISMDGVQVKGL
-211 SLDESVS
+211 SLGESVS

-225 SEIVLTIVRKG
+225 SEIVLTIVRKD
-236 RPEPFEVTLN
+236 RPEPFEVTLK

-264 GYVRVTQ
+264 GYVRVIQ
-271 FQTGTATSL
+271 FQIGTATSL

-290 AGTALSG
+290 AGTALKG
-297 LVLDLRDNPGGILD
+297 LVLDLRDNPGGVLD
-311 GAVQVSDTFLRD
+311 GAIQVSDTFLRD

-330 GRTEDS
+330 GRAEDS

-387 KGSVQTILPMFNG
+387 KGSVQTILPMLNG

-438 DGDASRLRES
+438 DGDVSRLRES

-453 LENELEKDQDST
+453 LENELQNDNNAT
-465 VDTKA
+465 VDTKP
-470 DPSLV
+470 DPLLV

-486 LKGMVIARQQSL
+486 LKGMVIARQ

>member
-1 MYDLSS
+1 
-7 GEWLSL
+7 
-13 LFGPDNDL
+13 
-21 SGADLGQE
+21 
-29 SGHFGAWSAAGRAG
+29 
-43 RILWTL
+43 
-49 PRTGL
+49 
-54 VGSTSWRN
+54 
-62 WMIVLCRALKR
+62 MIVLCRALKR
-73 PLIGLAAAF
+73 QLIGLAAAF
-82 CLGPFLVAHAGQ
+82 CLGPLWVAHAGQ
-94 AENTVQLPIKDL
+94 AENAVQLPIEDL

-112 FGKIKSSYVDDID
+112 FGKIKSDYVEDID
-125 DSQLLNDAIK
+125 DSQLLNNAIK
-135 GMLGG
+135 GMLDG
-140 LDPHTVYLDAESFRE
+140 LDPHTVYLDPESFRE

-198 LIISLDGVQVKGL
+198 LIISMDGVQVKGL
-211 SLDESVS
+211 SLGESVS

-225 SEIVLTIVRKG
+225 SEIVLTIVRKD
-236 RPEPFEVTLN
+236 RPEPFEVTLK

-264 GYVRVTQ
+264 GYVRVIQ
-271 FQTGTATSL
+271 FQIGTATSL

-290 AGTALSG
+290 AGTALKG
-297 LVLDLRDNPGGILD
+297 LVLDLRDNPGGVLD
-311 GAVQVSDTFLRD
+311 GAIQVSDTFLRD

-330 GRTEDS
+330 GRAEDS

-387 KGSVQTILPMFNG
+387 KGSVQTILPMLNG

-423 TPDVVSQPAESSQTP
+423 TPDVVSQPAESSQTL
-438 DGDASRLRES
+438 DRDASRLRES

-453 LENELEKDQDST
+453 LENELEKDQNAT
-465 VDTKA
+465 VDTKT
-470 DPSLV
+470 DPLLF
-475 SDPQVREALNI
+475 SDLQVREALNI
-486 LKGMVIARQQSL
+486 LKGMVIARHQSL

>member
-1 MYDLSS
+1 M
-7 GEWLSL
+7 
-13 LFGPDNDL
+13 N
-21 SGADLGQE
+21 
-29 SGHFGAWSAAGRAG
+29 
-43 RILWTL
+43 
-49 PRTGL
+49 
-54 VGSTSWRN
+54 
-62 WMIVLCRALKR
+62 VLCRALKR
-73 PLIGLAAAF
+73 LLIGLAAAF
-82 CLGPFLVAHAGQ
+82 CLGPLWVAHAGQ
-94 AENTVQLPIKDL
+94 AENAVQLPIEDL

-112 FGKIKSSYVDDID
+112 FGKIKSDYVEDID
-125 DSQLLNDAIK
+125 DSQLLNNAIK
-135 GMLGG
+135 GMLDG
-140 LDPHTVYLDAESFRE
+140 LDPHTVYLDPDSFRE

-198 LIISLDGVQVKGL
+198 LIISMDGVQVKGL
-211 SLDESVS
+211 SLGESVS

-225 SEIVLTIVRKG
+225 SEIVLTIVRKD
-236 RPEPFEVTLN
+236 RPEPFEVTLK

-264 GYVRVTQ
+264 GYVRVIQ
-271 FQTGTATSL
+271 FQIGTATSL

-290 AGTALSG
+290 AGTALKG
-297 LVLDLRDNPGGILD
+297 LVLDLRDNPGGVLD
-311 GAVQVSDTFLRD
+311 GAIQVSDTFLRD

-330 GRTEDS
+330 GRAEDS

-387 KGSVQTILPMFNG
+387 KGSVQTILPMLNG

-438 DGDASRLRES
+438 DGDVSRLRES

-453 LENELEKDQDST
+453 LENELQNDNNAT
-465 VDTKA
+465 VDTKT
-470 DPSLV
+470 DPLLV
-475 SDPQVREALNI
+475 SDAQVREALNI
-486 LKGMVIARQQSL
+486 LKGMVIARQ

>member
-1 MYDLSS
+1 
-7 GEWLSL
+7 
-13 LFGPDNDL
+13 
-21 SGADLGQE
+21 
-29 SGHFGAWSAAGRAG
+29 
-43 RILWTL
+43 
-49 PRTGL
+49 
-54 VGSTSWRN
+54 
-62 WMIVLCRALKR
+62 MIVLCRALKR
-73 PLIGLAAAF
+73 LLIGLAAAF
-82 CLGPFLVAHAGQ
+82 CLGPLWVAHAGQ
-94 AENTVQLPIKDL
+94 AENAVQLPIEDL

-112 FGKIKSSYVDDID
+112 FGKIKSDYVEDID

-135 GMLGG
+135 GMLDG
-140 LDPHTVYLDAESFRE
+140 LDPHTVYLDPDSFRE

-177 IRIVAPIDDTP
+177 VRIVAPIDDTP

-198 LIISLDGVQVKGL
+198 LIISMDGVQVKGL
-211 SLDESVS
+211 SLGESVS

-225 SEIVLTIVRKG
+225 SEIVLTIVRKD
-236 RPEPFEVTLN
+236 RPEPFEVTLK
-246 RAIIQLESV
+246 RAIILLESV

-264 GYVRVTQ
+264 GYVRVMQ

-290 AGTALSG
+290 AGTALNE
-297 LVLDLRDNPGGILD
+297 LVLDLRDNPGGVLD
-311 GAVQVSDTFLRD
+311 GAIQVSDTFLRD

-330 GRTEDS
+330 GRAEDS

-387 KGSVQTILPMFNG
+387 KGSVQTILPMLNG

-423 TPDVVSQPAESSQTP
+423 TPDVVSQPAESSQTL
-438 DGDASRLRES
+438 DRDASRLRES

-453 LENELEKDQDST
+453 LENELEKDQNAT
-465 VDTKA
+465 VDTKT
-470 DPSLV
+470 DPLLF
-475 SDPQVREALNI
+475 SDLQVREALNI

>member
-1 MYDLSS
+1 M
-7 GEWLSL
+7 
-13 LFGPDNDL
+13 N
-21 SGADLGQE
+21 
-29 SGHFGAWSAAGRAG
+29 
-43 RILWTL
+43 
-49 PRTGL
+49 
-54 VGSTSWRN
+54 
-62 WMIVLCRALKR
+62 VLCRALKR
-73 PLIGLAAAF
+73 LLIGLAAAF
-82 CLGPFLVAHAGQ
+82 CLGPLWVAHAGQ
-94 AENTVQLPIKDL
+94 AENAVQLPIEDL

-112 FGKIKSSYVDDID
+112 FGKIKSDYVEDID
-125 DSQLLNDAIK
+125 DSQLLNNAIK
-135 GMLGG
+135 GMLDG
-140 LDPHTVYLDAESFRE
+140 LDPHTVYLDPDSFRE

-198 LIISLDGVQVKGL
+198 LIISMDGVQVKGL
-211 SLDESVS
+211 SLGESVS

-225 SEIVLTIVRKG
+225 SEIVLTIVRKD
-236 RPEPFEVTLN
+236 RPEPFEVTLK

-264 GYVRVTQ
+264 GYVRVIQ
-271 FQTGTATSL
+271 FQIGTATSL

-290 AGTALSG
+290 AGTALKG
-297 LVLDLRDNPGGILD
+297 LVLDLRDNPGGVLD
-311 GAVQVSDTFLRD
+311 GAIQVSDTFLRD

-330 GRTEDS
+330 GRAEDS

-387 KGSVQTILPMFNG
+387 KGSVQTILPMLNG

-423 TPDVVSQPAESSQTP
+423 TPDVVSQPAESSQTL
-438 DGDASRLRES
+438 DRDASRLRES

-453 LENELEKDQDST
+453 LENELEKDQNAT
-465 VDTKA
+465 VDTKT
-470 DPSLV
+470 DPLLF
-475 SDPQVREALNI
+475 SDLQVREALNI
-486 LKGMVIARQQSL
+486 LKGMVIARHQSL

>member
-1 MYDLSS
+1 
-7 GEWLSL
+7 
-13 LFGPDNDL
+13 
-21 SGADLGQE
+21 
-29 SGHFGAWSAAGRAG
+29 
-43 RILWTL
+43 
-49 PRTGL
+49 
-54 VGSTSWRN
+54 
-62 WMIVLCRALKR
+62 MIVLCRALKR
-73 PLIGLAAAF
+73 LLIGLAAAF
-82 CLGPFLVAHAGQ
+82 CLGPLWVAHAGQ
-94 AENTVQLPIKDL
+94 AENAVQLPIEDL

-112 FGKIKSSYVDDID
+112 FGKIKSDYVEDID
-125 DSQLLNDAIK
+125 DSQLLNNAIK
-135 GMLGG
+135 GMLDG
-140 LDPHTVYLDAESFRE
+140 LDPHTVYLDPDSFRE

-198 LIISLDGVQVKGL
+198 LIISMDGVQVKGL
-211 SLDESVS
+211 SLGESVS

-225 SEIVLTIVRKG
+225 SEIVLTIVRKD
-236 RPEPFEVTLN
+236 RPEPFEVTLK

-264 GYVRVTQ
+264 GYVRVIQ
-271 FQTGTATSL
+271 FQIGTATSL

-290 AGTALSG
+290 AGTALKG
-297 LVLDLRDNPGGILD
+297 LVLDLRDNPGGVLD
-311 GAVQVSDTFLRD
+311 GAIQVSDTFLRD

-330 GRTEDS
+330 GRAEDS

-387 KGSVQTILPMFNG
+387 KGSVQTILPMLNG

-453 LENELEKDQDST
+453 LENELEKDQNAT
-465 VDTKA
+465 VDTKT
-470 DPSLV
+470 DPLLF
-475 SDPQVREALNI
+475 SDLQVREALNI

>member
-1 MYDLSS
+1 
-7 GEWLSL
+7 
-13 LFGPDNDL
+13 
-21 SGADLGQE
+21 
-29 SGHFGAWSAAGRAG
+29 
-43 RILWTL
+43 
-49 PRTGL
+49 
-54 VGSTSWRN
+54 
-62 WMIVLCRALKR
+62 MIVLCRALKR
-73 PLIGLAAAF
+73 LLIGLAAAF
-82 CLGPFLVAHAGQ
+82 CLGPLWVAHAGQ
-94 AENTVQLPIKDL
+94 AENAVQLPIEDL

-112 FGKIKSSYVDDID
+112 FGKIKSDYVEDID

-135 GMLGG
+135 GMLDG
-140 LDPHTVYLDAESFRE
+140 LDPHTVYLDPDSFRE

-177 IRIVAPIDDTP
+177 IRIVAPIDNTP

-198 LIISLDGVQVKGL
+198 LIISMDGVQVKGL
-211 SLDESVS
+211 SLGESVS

-225 SEIVLTIVRKG
+225 SEIVLTIVRKD
-236 RPEPFEVTLN
+236 RPEPFEVTLK

-264 GYVRVTQ
+264 GYVRVIQ
-271 FQTGTATSL
+271 FQIGTATSL

-290 AGTALSG
+290 AGTALKG
-297 LVLDLRDNPGGILD
+297 LVLDLRDNPGGVLD
-311 GAVQVSDTFLRD
+311 GAIQVSDTFLRD

-330 GRTEDS
+330 GRAENS

-387 KGSVQTILPMFNG
+387 KGSVQTILPMLNG

-453 LENELEKDQDST
+453 LENELEKDQNAT
-465 VDTKA
+465 VDPKT
-470 DPSLV
+470 DRLLF
-475 SDPQVREALNI
+475 SDLQVREALNI

>member
-1 MYDLSS
+1 
-7 GEWLSL
+7 
-13 LFGPDNDL
+13 
-21 SGADLGQE
+21 
-29 SGHFGAWSAAGRAG
+29 
-43 RILWTL
+43 
-49 PRTGL
+49 
-54 VGSTSWRN
+54 
-62 WMIVLCRALKR
+62 MIVLCRALKR
-73 PLIGLAAAF
+73 LLIGLAAAF
-82 CLGPFLVAHAGQ
+82 CLGPLWVAHAGQ
-94 AENTVQLPIKDL
+94 AENAVQLPIEDL

-112 FGKIKSSYVDDID
+112 FGKIKSDYVEDID

-135 GMLGG
+135 GMLVG
-140 LDPHTVYLDAESFRE
+140 LDPHTVYLDPDSFRE

-198 LIISLDGVQVKGL
+198 LIISMDGVQVKGL
-211 SLDESVS
+211 SLGESVS

-225 SEIVLTIVRKG
+225 SEIVLTIVRKD
-236 RPEPFEVTLN
+236 RPEPFEVTLK

-264 GYVRVTQ
+264 GYVRVIQ
-271 FQTGTATSL
+271 FQIGTATSL

-290 AGTALSG
+290 AGTALKG
-297 LVLDLRDNPGGILD
+297 LVLDLRDNPGGVLD
-311 GAVQVSDTFLRD
+311 GAIQVSDTFLRD

-330 GRTEDS
+330 GRAEDS

-368 AGALQDHGR
+368 ASALQDHGR

-387 KGSVQTILPMFNG
+387 KGSVQTILPMLNG

-423 TPDVVSQPAESSQTP
+423 TPDVVSQPAESSQTL
-438 DGDASRLRES
+438 DRDASRLRES
-448 DLAGH
+448 DLTGH
-453 LENELEKDQDST
+453 LENELEKDQNAT
-465 VDTKA
+465 VDTKTG
-470 DPSLV
+470 PLLF
-475 SDPQVREALNI
+475 SDLQVREALNI

>member
-1 MYDLSS
+1 M
-7 GEWLSL
+7 
-13 LFGPDNDL
+13 
-21 SGADLGQE
+21 LG
-29 SGHFGAWSAAGRAG
+29 
-43 RILWTL
+43 
-49 PRTGL
+49 
-54 VGSTSWRN
+54 
-62 WMIVLCRALKR
+62 RALKR
-73 PLIGLAAAF
+73 LLIGLAAAF
-82 CLGPFLVAHAGQ
+82 CLGPLWVAHAGQ
-94 AENTVQLPIKDL
+94 AENAVQLPIEDL

-112 FGKIKSSYVDDID
+112 FGKIKSDYVEDID
-125 DSQLLNDAIK
+125 DSQLLHDAIK
-135 GMLGG
+135 GMLDG
-140 LDPHTVYLDAESFRE
+140 LDPHTVYLDPDSFRE

-198 LIISLDGVQVKGL
+198 LIISMDGVQVKGL
-211 SLDESVS
+211 SLGESVS

-225 SEIVLTIVRKG
+225 SEIVLTIVRKD
-236 RPEPFEVTLN
+236 RPEPFEVTLK

-264 GYVRVTQ
+264 GYVRVIQ

-290 AGTALSG
+290 AGTALKG
-297 LVLDLRDNPGGILD
+297 LVLDLRDNPGGVLD
-311 GAVQVSDTFLRD
+311 GAIQVSDTFLRD

-330 GRTEDS
+330 GRAEDS

-387 KGSVQTILPMFNG
+387 KGSVQTILPMLNG

-453 LENELEKDQDST
+453 LENELEKDQNAT
-465 VDTKA
+465 VDTKT
-470 DPSLV
+470 DPLLF
-475 SDPQVREALNI
+475 SDLQVREALNI

>member
-1 MYDLSS
+1 MCIRDS
-7 GEWLSL
+7 
-13 LFGPDNDL
+13 
-21 SGADLGQE
+21 
-29 SGHFGAWSAAGRAG
+29 
-43 RILWTL
+43 
-49 PRTGL
+49 
-54 VGSTSWRN
+54 
-62 WMIVLCRALKR
+62 
-73 PLIGLAAAF
+73 
-82 CLGPFLVAHAGQ
+82 
-94 AENTVQLPIKDL
+94 

-112 FGKIKSSYVDDID
+112 FGKIKSDYVEDID
-125 DSQLLNDAIK
+125 DSQLLNNAIK
-135 GMLGG
+135 GMLDG
-140 LDPHTVYLDAESFRE
+140 LDPHTVYLDPDSFRE

-198 LIISLDGVQVKGL
+198 LIISMDGVQVKGL
-211 SLDESVS
+211 SLGESVS

-225 SEIVLTIVRKG
+225 SEIVLTIVRKD
-236 RPEPFEVTLN
+236 RPEPFEVTLK

-264 GYVRVTQ
+264 GYVRVIQ
-271 FQTGTATSL
+271 FQIGTATSL

-290 AGTALSG
+290 AGTALKG
-297 LVLDLRDNPGGILD
+297 LVLDLRDNPGGVLD
-311 GAVQVSDTFLRD
+311 GAIQVSDTFLRD

-330 GRTEDS
+330 GRAEDS

-387 KGSVQTILPMFNG
+387 KGSVQTILPMLNG

-438 DGDASRLRES
+438 DGDVSRLRES

-453 LENELEKDQDST
+453 LENELQNDNNAT
-465 VDTKA
+465 VDTKT
-470 DPSLV
+470 DPLLV

-486 LKGMVIARQQSL
+486 LKGMVIARQ

>member
-1 MYDLSS
+1 
-7 GEWLSL
+7 
-13 LFGPDNDL
+13 
-21 SGADLGQE
+21 
-29 SGHFGAWSAAGRAG
+29 
-43 RILWTL
+43 
-49 PRTGL
+49 
-54 VGSTSWRN
+54 
-62 WMIVLCRALKR
+62 MIVLCRALKR
-73 PLIGLAAAF
+73 LLIGLAAAF
-82 CLGPFLVAHAGQ
+82 CLGPLWVAHAGQ
-94 AENTVQLPIKDL
+94 AENAVQLPIEDL

-112 FGKIKSSYVDDID
+112 FGKIKSDYVEDID

-135 GMLGG
+135 GMLNG
-140 LDPHTVYLDAESFRE
+140 LDPHTVYLDPESFRE

-198 LIISLDGVQVKGL
+198 LIISMDGVQVKGL
-211 SLDESVS
+211 SLGESVS

-225 SEIVLTIVRKG
+225 SEIVLTIVRKD
-236 RPEPFEVTLN
+236 RPEPFEVTLK

-264 GYVRVTQ
+264 GYVRVIQ

-290 AGTALSG
+290 AGTALKG
-297 LVLDLRDNPGGILD
+297 LVLDLRDNPGGVLD
-311 GAVQVSDTFLRD
+311 GAIQVSDTFLRD

-330 GRTEDS
+330 GRAEDS

-387 KGSVQTILPMFNG
+387 KGSVQTILPMLNG

-423 TPDVVSQPAESSQTP
+423 TPDVVSQPAESSQTL
-438 DGDASRLRES
+438 DRDASRLRES

-453 LENELEKDQDST
+453 LENELEKDQNAT
-465 VDTKA
+465 VDTKT
-470 DPSLV
+470 DPLLF
-475 SDPQVREALNI
+475 SDLQVREALNI

>member
-1 MYDLSS
+1 
-7 GEWLSL
+7 
-13 LFGPDNDL
+13 
-21 SGADLGQE
+21 
-29 SGHFGAWSAAGRAG
+29 
-43 RILWTL
+43 
-49 PRTGL
+49 
-54 VGSTSWRN
+54 
-62 WMIVLCRALKR
+62 MIVLCRALKR
-73 PLIGLAAAF
+73 LLIGLAAAF
-82 CLGPFLVAHAGQ
+82 CLGPLWVAHAGQ
-94 AENTVQLPIKDL
+94 AENAVQLPIEDL

-112 FGKIKSSYVDDID
+112 FGKIKSDYVEDID

-135 GMLGG
+135 GMLDG
-140 LDPHTVYLDAESFRE
+140 LDPHTVYLDPDSFRE

-198 LIISLDGVQVKGL
+198 LIISMDGVQVKGL
-211 SLDESVS
+211 SLGESVS

-225 SEIVLTIVRKG
+225 SEIVLTIVRKD
-236 RPEPFEVTLN
+236 RPEPFEVTLK
-246 RAIIQLESV
+246 RAIILLESV

-264 GYVRVTQ
+264 GYVRVIQ
-271 FQTGTATSL
+271 FQIGTATSL

-290 AGTALSG
+290 AGTALKG
-297 LVLDLRDNPGGILD
+297 LVLDLRDNPGGVLD
-311 GAVQVSDTFLRD
+311 GAIQVSDTFLRD

-330 GRTEDS
+330 GRAENS

-387 KGSVQTILPMFNG
+387 KGSVQTILPMLNG

-453 LENELEKDQDST
+453 LENELEKDQNAT
-465 VDTKA
+465 VDPKT
-470 DPSLV
+470 DRLLF
-475 SDPQVREALNI
+475 SDLQVREALNI

>member
-1 MYDLSS
+1 
-7 GEWLSL
+7 
-13 LFGPDNDL
+13 
-21 SGADLGQE
+21 
-29 SGHFGAWSAAGRAG
+29 
-43 RILWTL
+43 
-49 PRTGL
+49 
-54 VGSTSWRN
+54 
-62 WMIVLCRALKR
+62 MIVLCRALKR
-73 PLIGLAAAF
+73 LLIGLAAAF
-82 CLGPFLVAHAGQ
+82 CLGPLWVAHAGQ
-94 AENTVQLPIKDL
+94 AENAVQLPIEDL

-112 FGKIKSSYVDDID
+112 FGKIKSDYVEDID

-135 GMLGG
+135 GMLDG
-140 LDPHTVYLDAESFRE
+140 LDPHTVYLDPESFRE

-198 LIISLDGVQVKGL
+198 LIISMDGVQVKGL
-211 SLDESVS
+211 SLGESVS

-225 SEIVLTIVRKG
+225 SEIVLTIVRKD
-236 RPEPFEVTLN
+236 RPEPFEVTLK

-264 GYVRVTQ
+264 GYVRVIQ
-271 FQTGTATSL
+271 FQIGTATSL

-290 AGTALSG
+290 AGTALKG
-297 LVLDLRDNPGGILD
+297 LVLDLRDNPGGVLD
-311 GAVQVSDTFLRD
+311 GAIQVSDTFLRD

-330 GRTEDS
+330 GRAENS

-387 KGSVQTILPMFNG
+387 KGSVQTILPMLNG

-453 LENELEKDQDST
+453 LENELEKDQNAT
-465 VDTKA
+465 VDTKT
-470 DPSLV
+470 DPLLF
-475 SDPQVREALNI
+475 SDLQVREALNI

>member
-1 MYDLSS
+1 M
-7 GEWLSL
+7 
-13 LFGPDNDL
+13 N
-21 SGADLGQE
+21 
-29 SGHFGAWSAAGRAG
+29 
-43 RILWTL
+43 
-49 PRTGL
+49 
-54 VGSTSWRN
+54 
-62 WMIVLCRALKR
+62 VLCRALKR
-73 PLIGLAAAF
+73 LLIGLAAAF
-82 CLGPFLVAHAGQ
+82 CLGPLWVAHAGQ
-94 AENTVQLPIKDL
+94 AENAVQLPIEDL

-112 FGKIKSSYVDDID
+112 FGKIKSDYVEDID
-125 DSQLLNDAIK
+125 DSLLLNDAIK
-135 GMLGG
+135 GMLDG
-140 LDPHTVYLDAESFRE
+140 LDPHTVYLDPESFRE

-198 LIISLDGVQVKGL
+198 LIISMDGVQVKGL
-211 SLDESVS
+211 SLAESVS

-225 SEIVLTIVRKG
+225 SEIVLTIVRKD
-236 RPEPFEVTLN
+236 RPEPFEVTLK

-264 GYVRVTQ
+264 GYVRVIQ
-271 FQTGTATSL
+271 FQIGTATSL

-290 AGTALSG
+290 AGTALKG
-297 LVLDLRDNPGGILD
+297 LVLDLRDNPGGVLD
-311 GAVQVSDTFLRD
+311 GAIQVSDTFLRD

-330 GRTEDS
+330 GRAEDS

-387 KGSVQTILPMFNG
+387 KGSVQTILPMLNG

-423 TPDVVSQPAESSQTP
+423 TPDVVSQPAESSQTL
-438 DGDASRLRES
+438 DRDASRLRES

-453 LENELEKDQDST
+453 LENELEKDQNAT
-465 VDTKA
+465 VDAKT
-470 DPSLV
+470 DPLLF
-475 SDPQVREALNI
+475 SDLQVREALNI